1 LYILNKQL
9 VTAWDDPDGPV
20 HGCIELF
27 ISIDVGRERIV
38 EDPDGKRE
46 VDGYIFEGSGWLS
59 LQVLDDLNAHC
70 ANHHSSGGGNGR
82 DDLASDKLD
91 SEVVDLVYAIV
102 SGP

>member
-1 LYILNKQL
+1 
-9 VTAWDDPDGPV
+9 
-20 HGCIELF
+20 
-27 ISIDVGRERIV
+27 
-38 EDPDGKRE
+38 
-46 VDGYIFEGSGWLS
+46 